1 MSTTGFRV
9 RHEDIRR
16 RRARDKR
23 SYCYGLTI
31 IRAFAIKIYPFEE
44 ICLRRG
50 KLSFEITLPL
60 SLSLSLFNGE
70 EKNLETPFSLRKI

>member
-31 IRAFAIKIYPFEE
+31 IRASAIKICPFEE